1 MSEGFMNLVCGS
13 GRYQLAL
20 RRGRTKKNA
29 SGQSSVSMGCR
40 DCTKRAPATIVPGS
54 HPSGAKGVARPPA
67 NCISGRF
74 PQPVHITIRQ
84 SKASRRQAAI
94 TAPVSHQKRSQQ
106 DATNTIER
114 VKSSGKSTPAIL
126 VPPLI
131 TVWLEVRI
139 LPAHHACFQLL
150 FSLAFLRFLTVG
162 PIVFDSFVRALAIAS
177 RANAACL
184 TVRV

>member
-1 MSEGFMNLVCGS
+1 MNLVCGS

-139 LPAHHACFQLL
+139 LPGPPCV
-150 FSLAFLRFLTVG
+150 FSALVFVG
-162 PIVFDSFVRALAIAS
+162 FFAVFDSRAH
-177 RANAACL
+177 
-184 TVRV
+184 